1 MTQTLTATIAG
12 QITLGQKSNSP
23 LTVNRIG
30 LGTNRITDT
39 DAARAVL
46 RHAVELGVNFI
57 DTAELYQ
64 HFQSE
69 ETIGKTLAPY
79 PKNLVVATKAGMSL
93 ADSSPVNDPDY
104 LR

>member
-1 MTQTLTATIAG
+1 
-12 QITLGQKSNSP
+12 
-23 LTVNRIG
+23 VNRIG

-46 RHAVELGVNFI
+46 RRAVELGVNFI

-64 HFQSE
+64 QFQSE

-79 PKNLVVATKAGMSL
+79 PEGVIIATKVGMSL
-93 ADSSPVNDPDY
+93 TDYSPVNDPDY
-104 LR
+104 MRAAVDASRARLKLERIPLY